1 LAAFF
6 PLRTRWIL
14 LDGGWL
20 IHGFTARSVEQGRR
34 AETLLVATQNA
45 ACLDVC
51 SFGIECSCGQTRR
64 RTSNQVEDIVI
75 LGGPNGAGKTT
86 AAQVVLPE
94 QLDIRE
100 FVNAD
105 EIARGLSPFNP
116 GGAAL
121 AAGRLMIERIQNL
134 VQDRRSFALETTC
147 AGRGHI
153 GLLRRCKADGWRV
166 TLVYLW
172 LPSVE
177 AALDRVAR
185 RVRQGGHDVPESVVV
200 RRYWA
205 GVANMHDL
213 YLPLADLAL
222 IYDNSDA
229 GRALIAE
236 RTPGHALVVHDARR
250 WALIKGAKP

>member
-1 LAAFF
+1 M
-6 PLRTRWIL
+6 
-14 LDGGWL
+14 
-20 IHGFTARSVEQGRR
+20 
-34 AETLLVATQNA
+34 
-45 ACLDVC
+45 
-51 SFGIECSCGQTRR
+51 
-64 RTSNQVEDIVI
+64 I

-86 AAQVVLPE
+86 AAQVVLPKH
-94 QLDIRE
+94 LDVRE

-121 AAGRLMIERIQNL
+121 AAGRLMIERI
-134 VQDRRSFALETTC
+134 RSFIRDRQSFAFETTC
-147 AGRGHI
+147 SGRSYV
-153 GLLRRCKADGWRV
+153 GLLRRCKAEGWRI

-185 RVRQGGHDVPESVVV
+185 RVREGGHDIPDDVVR

-205 GVANMHDL
+205 GLANMRGL
-213 YLPLADLAL
+213 YLPLADLAFA
-222 IYDNSDA
+222 YDNSDE

-236 RTPGHALVVHDARR
+236 RTPEDSLVIHDARR
-250 WALIKGAKP
+250 WALIEGARP